1 MAMERELWDARDREG
16 NLLGFDLVRGEPIP
30 AGVYHLVAEVYAVTT
45 DGQVLVTRRHP
56 EKSFGGLWEVTGGS
70 VLKGEGPVEGA
81 LRELREE
88 TGIAVSPEDLL
99 PVYADGFDDLWEG
112 QPTIYHCFLTVFDP
126 REQAVRLQEGETVDW
141 RLMPYGAFQRFVLT
155 DEFVE
160 VVRRRFLKHREAFDR
175 LMAERFG

>member
-1 MAMERELWDARDREG
+1 MAVEQELWDAYDREG
-16 NLLGFDLVRGEPIP
+16 TPLGFDLVRGEPIP
-30 AGVYHLVAEVYAVTT
+30 TGVYHLVAEVYAVTT

-56 EKSFGGLWEVTGGS
+56 EKAFGGLWEVTGGS

-88 TGIAVSPEDLL
+88 TGIAVSPEDLR
-99 PVYADGFDDLWEG
+99 PVYVDNSWEG
-112 QPTIYHCFLTVFDP
+112 QPSIYHCFLAVFDP
-126 REQAVRLQEGETVDW
+126 REQTVRLQEGETVDW
-141 RLMPYGAFQRFVLT
+141 KLLPCEDFRRFVLT